1 MRHGGER
8 RRLFR
13 ASPERGNDAA
23 RPIGSSR
30 VDLGADAVS
39 QLSGPD
45 PVGKFRLDGVGK
57 FKNDAAS
64 CLRSSRSG
72 NRIYRRLESLGG
84 KLPSREDACEN
95 DNGHA
100 NGEARSGFGFWK

>member
-1 MRHGGER
+1 MHHGGEC

-23 RPIGSSR
+23 GPIGSSR
-30 VDLGADAVS
+30 VDLGADAVGY
-39 QLSGPD
+39 LSGPD
-45 PVGKFRLDGVGK
+45 GVGK
-57 FKNDAAS
+57 LKNDAVS

-72 NRIYRRLESLGG
+72 NRIRRQLEGFGG
-84 KLPSREDACEN
+84 KLASRANACEN

>member
-1 MRHGGER
+1 VHHGGER

-13 ASPERGNDAA
+13 ASAERGNDAA
-23 RPIGSSR
+23 RPIGRSR

-45 PVGKFRLDGVGK
+45 PVGKFRPDGVGK
-57 FKNDAAS
+57 LKNDAAS
-64 CLRSSRSG
+64 CLRSSRSR
-72 NRIYRRLESLGG
+72 NRIHRQLESFGG
-84 KLPSREDACEN
+84 KLASREDACEN

-100 NGEARSGFGFWK
+100 DGEARSGFGFWK

>member
-1 MRHGGER
+1 MHHGSEC

-13 ASPERGNDAA
+13 ASAERGSDADG
-23 RPIGSSR
+23 RVRSIR

-39 QLSGPD
+39 QLIGPGR
-45 PVGKFRLDGVGK
+45 VGKFRPDGVGK
-57 FKNDAAS
+57 LKNDAAS

-72 NRIYRRLESLGG
+72 NRIHRQLESFGG
-84 KLPSREDACEN
+84 KLASRKDACEN
-95 DNGHA
+95 DNGQA